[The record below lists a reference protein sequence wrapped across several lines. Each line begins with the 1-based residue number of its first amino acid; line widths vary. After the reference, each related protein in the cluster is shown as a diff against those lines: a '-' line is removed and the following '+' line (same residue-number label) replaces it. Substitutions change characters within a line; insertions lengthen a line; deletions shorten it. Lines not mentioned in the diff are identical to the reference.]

1 MKMIYLFACRLKQYF
16 LRNRLLFALFVLGG
30 MLNSVAAAYCYGNL
44 LPAVANRY
52 SQDSIYREYLV
63 RFDKMEGERLQGYEL
78 TGWTGAE
85 PTPPRLEDVEA
96 FSSHV
101 LIDYCTIQASDRVC
115 TYIGDRPFVALSGS
129 TEFTDSYQV
138 IVGSAAFESTDLTV
152 GSKITI
158 AGISFEVI
166 GVVSAHGLRY
176 FIPYETFRELGM
188 TDTVINVS
196 AVSARR
202 HNPQND
208 PVMDLIQAS
217 FPYRTYSGGPNYHAV
232 DASATELKLPGI
244 VINAFVSFLAY
255 VFLLRYLIDSM
266 LDESIISMV
275 VGASRMQMTVL
286 IFWEATV
293 LSVGA
298 NCAGLLLHWL
308 LYKPLFEKIN
318 LSATLTYSLAD
329 YAVLCLVMLIFSLII
344 TIPFALKYLKLSPI
358 AARRERA

>member
-16 LRNRLLFALFVLGG
+16 LRNRLLFSLFVVGG
-30 MLNSVAAAYCYGNL
+30 ILNSVAAAYCYGNL

-63 RFDKMEGERLQGYEL
+63 RFDKMEGELLQGYEL
-78 TGWTGAE
+78 DGWTGAE

-96 FSSHV
+96 FSSHA

-115 TYIGDRPFVALSGS
+115 TYIGDRPFVVLSGNA
-129 TEFTDSYQV
+129 EFTAPHQV

-166 GVVSAHGLRY
+166 GVVTAHGLRY
-176 FIPYETFRELGM
+176 FIPYDTFQELGM
-188 TDTVINVS
+188 TERIMNVS
-196 AVSARR
+196 AVSVQR
-202 HNPQND
+202 HNPHKD
-208 PVMDLIQAS
+208 PVMDLIEKS
-217 FPYRTYSGGPNYHAV
+217 FPYCTYRGGPDYHLV

-244 VINAFVSFLAY
+244 VINAFISFLAY
-255 VFLLRYLIDSM
+255 AFLLRYLVDSM
-266 LDESIISMV
+266 LDESIISLV
-275 VGASRMQMTVL
+275 VGASRAQMITL

-298 NCAGLLLHWL
+298 NGAGLLFHWL

-318 LSATLTYSLAD
+318 LSATLTYGVAD
-329 YAVLCLVMLIFSLII
+329 YAILCLAMLVFSLII
-344 TIPFALKYLKLSPI
+344 TIPFVLKYLKLSPI
-358 AARRERA
+358 SARREHA